1 MSNSLNIDN
10 KSIEQI
16 RDRISLSLKM
26 QRSFKKM
33 KRSIRKITGMSLNI
47 WTYDKEVQ
55 YKVSIKFLD
64 VNLHIEN
71 TSIDYIAAPRYLVDT
86 LILEYQS
93 QF

>member
-33 KRSIRKITGMSLNI
+33 KRSIRKITGMSLKI
-47 WTYDKEVQ
+47 WTYDKEAR
-55 YKVSIKFLD
+55 YKVNNFS
-64 VNLHIEN
+64 
-71 TSIDYIAAPRYLVDT
+71 T
-86 LILEYQS
+86 
-93 QF
+93 